1 MESVEEL
8 KDLRYGNI
16 RSLIGIV
23 EGSEELAQFAARIIS
38 DLGKSVKQANP
49 SEKQE

>member
-16 RSLIGIV
+16 RSLIDV
-23 EGSEELAQFAARIIS
+23 LEGSNGLVQLAAEIIS
-38 DLGKSVKQANP
+38 HLGESVKETNP
-49 SEKQE
+49 SEE